1 MIVAGAAIEIEKKYI
16 QEAFGI
22 IFEHCLLSKWNMKD
36 SIAVNFLTK
45 NTKHTSLFQRIS
57 KVFTT
62 FRIPPQYIPPS
73 TLHNECATKRYLSTL
88 IAGNLRRLMRH
99 NAVERFS
106 LELAEHTIEM
116 ALVEVLCIKQQYI
129 LYRFYHV
136 FKKDEL
142 KSLITTIPSLR
153 LVHLDYEHAN
163 WWAIAEKADSFS

>member
-1 MIVAGAAIEIEKKYI
+1 
-16 QEAFGI
+16 
-22 IFEHCLLSKWNMKD
+22 
-36 SIAVNFLTK
+36 
-45 NTKHTSLFQRIS
+45 
-57 KVFTT
+57 
-62 FRIPPQYIPPS
+62 
-73 TLHNECATKRYLSTL
+73 
-88 IAGNLRRLMRH
+88 MRH